1 MSIIQ
6 TTDFI
11 LNETLPIDELGS
23 VLQTYITKYEP
34 EILRRV
40 LSYSLWKEFNTA
52 IAGGS
57 PAQKWVDLRDGAEY
71 TWNGKPEFF
80 TGVKELTVD
89 YVYFKFIKQNSEYA
103 SGVGIKKIQTE
114 NSENAD
120 PSYKQT
126 IAYNDMVDIN
136 SELYQFITAK
146 NEETADTYENYNVAT
161 FNKIIHF
168 NF

>member
-1 MSIIQ
+1 LSIVA

-11 LNETLPIDELGS
+11 LNESLPIDKLGTA
-23 VLQTYITKYEP
+23 LQTYITKYEP

-40 LSYSLWKEFNTA
+40 LGYSLWKEFNTA
-52 IAGGS
+52 ITGGS

-71 TWNGKPEFF
+71 TWNSETEYF
-80 TGVKELTVD
+80 TGVKELAVD

-120 PSYKQT
+120 PSYKQA
-126 IAYNDMVDIN
+126 IAYNDMVNIN
-136 SELYQFITAK
+136 AELYQFITSK
-146 NEETADTYENYNVAT
+146 NSEVPDTYENYKVAT
-161 FNKIIHF
+161 LNKITHF